1 MPWRFISWRA
11 RLPAREVPI
20 EQACP
25 LLPILPAVCG
35 LGLAAVLLSS
45 CSSKAPQQPA
55 RQAGISGRATIPVRI
70 ATAPLVGRRRVAD
83 PRCGADAAQ
92 RFGEGQP
99 LHRAG
104 QDLLPDERCAA
115 YRMVGTAS
123 WYGTKFH
130 GQATANGETYDLYGM
145 TAAHKTLPLPS
156 YVRVTNPDN
165 GKSASA
171 STTAARSIPTGSS
184 TCPSPRQARLCR
196 DRHRAGQGRRHRPV
210 QWWAQRGRPAPM
222 VLAQLQAAVAQAPLR
237 RKLRRWR
244 WPSRSRLHPAAG
256 AARGRRAARCRSTQ
270 KRFIPADG
278 LYLQVGAANPDAAE
292 LLKAKLSGVTAAP
305 VFISSVVRNQ
315 QILHRV
321 RLGPIGSADEVSR
334 TQDSIRVAN
343 LASRRWYAPTER
355 LLTQEFPQGIV

>member
-1 MPWRFISWRA
+1 MSKRVRSS
-11 RLPAREVPI
+11 L
-20 EQACP
+20 
-25 LLPILPAVCG
+25 ILPAVCG

-55 RQAGISGRATIPVRI
+55 RQAGISGPGDYSRPHRDGAPWWDVDVSRIP
-70 ATAPLVGRRRVAD
+70 
-83 PRCGADAAQ
+83 DAVPMPHNGSVKANPYTVLGKTYYPMNDA
-92 RFGEGQP
+92 R
-99 LHRAG
+99 
-104 QDLLPDERCAA
+104 A

-156 YVRVTNPDN
+156 YVRVTNLDN
-165 GKSASA
+165 GKSVIVRVNDRGPFYSA
-171 STTAARSIPTGSS
+171 RVIDRSFAAAKKLGYAETGTARVKVEGI
-184 TCPSPRQARLCR
+184 
-196 DRHRAGQGRRHRPV
+196 DPV

-222 VLAQLQAAVAQAPLR
+222 VLAQPKQAVAQAA
-237 RKLRRWR
+237 
-244 WPSRSRLHPAAG
+244 PAAAQTQAVAMAQPIETYTPPPAQH
-256 AARGRRAARCRSTQ
+256 AAAVLPVQIDSKKNASL
-270 KRFIPADG
+270 PADG
-278 LYLQVGAANPDAAE
+278 LYLQVGAFANPDAAE

-343 LASRRWYAPTER
+343 LGQPTLVR
-355 LLTQEFPQGIV
+355 PD